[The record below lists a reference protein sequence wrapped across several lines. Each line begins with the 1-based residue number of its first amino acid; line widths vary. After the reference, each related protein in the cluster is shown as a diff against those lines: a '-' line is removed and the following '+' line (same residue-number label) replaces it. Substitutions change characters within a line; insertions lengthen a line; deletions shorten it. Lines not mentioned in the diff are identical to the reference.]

1 MLDVQERFLLETL
14 ALLDGPGQGVTI
26 QRRGSGSMAFC
37 SSWTSNQNDITLCER
52 SILCSSRI
60 PILKFDQTRSI
71 TFPNR
76 HVTHPLPASQHGS
89 TGGLNRLRLCPAT
102 LDDKTAGCN
111 DHIKASI
118 PTAR

>member
-26 QRRGSGSMAFC
+26 QRRGSGSM
-37 SSWTSNQNDITLCER
+37 NDITLCER

-111 DHIKASI
+111 DDIKASI